1 MNEKEINLAIY
12 NKLADIA
19 REVFNH
25 LTAEPGRVYTP
36 ADIARAITSKG
47 LTWAEDYDP
56 ATVYEVAEGSFACS
70 VNGWGIF
77 HVLDRVARAWSIAA
91 AARVKFITER
101 AAAPVVASFT
111 LTAAESR
118 ELLACCADDQL
129 RPAMCNVHL
138 DTRRRVLVAADGYI
152 MRVVNLGDRLTITDT
167 AAPYYNIHKSVIK
180 AGRAVTITADNY
192 AAAAGVSVA
201 CLADIYPNWAQVLNG
216 CRSYSEAGR
225 VALPPATWREL
236 KKAVAYVAKVLHQS
250 KNTPLRVTIAHTQGE
265 NVLHIY
271 ARDIEFERERET
283 AVTIDPAAPSYSI
296 DTDARRLAKVTTA
309 AALYVADTCRPIITT
324 DPAGLAMFMPLQ
336 PLEGD
341 KYYKPFTIAPAG
353 QTLDPLPG
361 VDVAA
366 AAADITAA
374 RETITAAPAADLTA
388 ESEAEATTA
397 APAADLTAD
406 TNEPTPADTIT
417 PAPAADLTAE
427 SEAETTAAAPAADL
441 TAESEAD
448 TITAAERER
457 LADTITTDEPTDDTD
472 PEHARFAAGD
482 VFLLLT
488 DTGTTV
494 PARVRSLYFNNF
506 DDTAAPCWVYCYDC
520 EPWINR
526 HGQTIDGGSC
536 DALRMTAPD
545 TAAPAADSIESEGTD
560 TPAEVAAP
568 AALTAAA
575 ELLTLAEVCDAAKA
589 IAKAKTADDYDSQR
603 AARDARRLLT
613 TAHGLTVTDYKIK
626 TADGL
631 TLARFIYTYGKKN
644 RRTLCAPLLKV
655 AAEFATLESLAD
667 EWAELTA
674 AAADSIESE
683 GTDTAA
689 EVAAPAADLTAD
701 TNEPTP
707 AETIESE
714 GTDTPAEVAAPAAD
728 SEADTLPLLTIA
740 TADSQTADRA
750 ERRPLL
756 LTVAR
761 YALRL
766 AAAAALLLLLT
777 IAPDRA
783 ADTLA
788 APAADSEADTI
799 TAAELLTADSEAES
813 RAEVA
818 APADSPRPT
827 AERRHAPANKR
838 ESNAR
843 ALLTIATAD
852 SIAAPLLTIEADTLT
867 ADTLTAAAPAAD
879 SIESEGT
886 DTPAE
891 VATLEAAKKITDTP
905 TDDTDSKA
913 DTITTDEPTDDTDP
927 AAADNQTDSTPTDAT
942 TSGHPHAHGST
953 PAATAAPCSP
963 SAPVAPIVI
972 ACFGI

>member
-36 ADIARAITSKG
+36 ADIARAITRKG

-56 ATVYEVAEGSFACS
+56 TTVYEVAEGSFACS

-77 HVLDRVARAWSIAA
+77 HVLDRVARTWSIAT
-91 AARVKFITER
+91 AARVKFIAER

-129 RPAMCNVHL
+129 RPAMCYVHL
-138 DTRRRVLVAADGYI
+138 DTLRRVLVASDGYI
-152 MRVVNLGDRLTITDT
+152 MRVISLGDRLTITDT

-192 AAAAGVSVA
+192 ATAAGVSVA

-250 KNTPLRVTIAHTQGE
+250 KNAPLRVTIAHTQGE

-271 ARDIEFERERET
+271 ARDIDFERERET
-283 AVTIDPAAPSYSI
+283 AVTIDPAAPSFSI

-324 DPAGLAMFMPLQ
+324 DPAGVTMFMPLQ

-353 QTLDPLPG
+353 QTLDTLPG

-366 AAADITAA
+366 AAAEIKEENEAAAAAEIVAKVREECKGKSTKSMLKYINDNFGWSSALQRARDILTA
-374 RETITAAPAADLTA
+374 EIESEKNTAAPAADI
-388 ESEAEATTA
+388 ESTTA
-397 APAADLTAD
+397 NDTTAPAIVANDD
-406 TNEPTPADTIT
+406 T
-417 PAPAADLTAE
+417 
-427 SEAETTAAAPAADL
+427 AAPAADL

-457 LADTITTDEPTDDTD
+457 LADTINSDND
-472 PEHARFAAGD
+472 PEHAAFAVGD
-482 VFLLLT
+482 VFELLT

-506 DDTAAPCWVYCYDC
+506 DDTADPCWVYCYDC

-526 HGQTIDGGSC
+526 YGWTINGGSC
-536 DALRMTAPD
+536 DALRMKATD
-545 TAAPAADSIESEGTD
+545 TPAPAADSIESEGTD
-560 TPAEVAAP
+560 TP
-568 AALTAAA
+568 
-575 ELLTLAEVCDAAKA
+575 
-589 IAKAKTADDYDSQR
+589 
-603 AARDARRLLT
+603 
-613 TAHGLTVTDYKIK
+613 
-626 TADGL
+626 
-631 TLARFIYTYGKKN
+631 
-644 RRTLCAPLLKV
+644 
-655 AAEFATLESLAD
+655 
-667 EWAELTA
+667 
-674 AAADSIESE
+674 
-683 GTDTAA
+683 A

-707 AETIESE
+707 AETIES
-714 GTDTPAEVAAPAAD
+714 DTAAEVAAPAAD

-788 APAADSEADTI
+788 APAAENIEADTI
-799 TAAELLTADSEAES
+799 TAADLLTADSEAES
-813 RAEVA
+813 RDDLGD
-818 APADSPRPT
+818 PADSPRPA
-827 AERRHAPANKR
+827 AERRHAPTNKR
-838 ESNAR
+838 ESHTR
-843 ALLTIATAD
+843 ALLTIATADSIAAPTAD

-891 VATLEAAKKITDTP
+891 VATLEAAKKITGTP
-905 TDDTDSKA
+905 TDDPDSEA

-927 AAADNQTDSTPTDAT
+927 AAADSDTQTDTT

-953 PAATAAPCSP
+953 PAAPAAPCSP